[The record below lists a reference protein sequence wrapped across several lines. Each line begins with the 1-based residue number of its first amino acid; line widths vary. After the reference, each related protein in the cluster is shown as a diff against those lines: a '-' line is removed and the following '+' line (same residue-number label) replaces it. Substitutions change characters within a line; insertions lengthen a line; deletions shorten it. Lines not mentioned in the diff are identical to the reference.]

1 MRQSTKT
8 QRHKETL
15 RGERRSGYLSVPR
28 LSTSNPIRS
37 LTRLRVKLQTGS
49 EWLREDEQDDPEW
62 SRSCSWCYGPAVC
75 LCVFVLKV
83 NLDPSTPLSL
93 ALVCVVVIVATRWHT
108 DIKIPACKQDSSQEF
123 KVAVRLFPARL
134 HFDPCRKMTSWGVR
148 LNVFPHMM
156 GGLSGRHL
164 GRRGTLHRS
173 TEGTSGAMR
182 CRPLRLHIYR
192 SLNMQQ
198 KSALMLESGELHHVD
213 KQDVDEPEDCSLV
226 PTERLYISPP
236 AVIYTL
242 KHKIKQSFVCH
253 KNVIV

>member
-134 HFDPCRKMTSWGVR
+134 HFDPCRKMTR
-148 LNVFPHMM
+148 LDAVLKYHLRSCSPPGPLIRRSAVGPSSPHIEFV
-156 GGLSGRHL
+156 
-164 GRRGTLHRS
+164 TS
-173 TEGTSGAMR
+173 TN
-182 CRPLRLHIYR
+182 CRP
-192 SLNMQQ
+192 
-198 KSALMLESGELHHVD
+198 
-213 KQDVDEPEDCSLV
+213 C
-226 PTERLYISPP
+226 
-236 AVIYTL
+236 
-242 KHKIKQSFVCH
+242 
-253 KNVIV
+253 